1 MSSIEWKEE
10 LQKLLD
16 NGVNIMDVE
25 DEFLNKYKVSAKEIW
40 DYVFDEYKYKPP
52 EQCKGCK
59 FLNTTIDSPC
69 RKCARKVTLKDY
81 YEEEIN
87 R

>member
-1 MSSIEWKEE
+1 MSSVEWKKE

-25 DEFLNKYKVSAKEIW
+25 DEFLNKYKVSPKEIW
-40 DYVFDEYKYKPP
+40 DYVFDEYKCKPP

-59 FLNTTIDSPC
+59 FVNAIKSPC
-69 RKCARKVTLKDY
+69 GKCARKITLKDY
-81 YEEEIN
+81 YEKEIN
-87 R
+87 